1 MRWKCQNRGDSHVCN
16 SVTWQ
21 VIGRTLHPQLIFS
34 FFHLPCAGFTGT
46 STVSSTALIKQCLHK
61 LKSVQI
67 NLWHKALTEGTPS
80 CRWRRLENS
89 DWLTKSCYLMVLLE
103 GELDAKD
110 IIFVKIGLIEALLPL
125 SAHYI
130 IFRIRVNSQL
140 SSQFGD
146 NRGK

>member
-1 MRWKCQNRGDSHVCN
+1 
-16 SVTWQ
+16 
-21 VIGRTLHPQLIFS
+21 
-34 FFHLPCAGFTGT
+34 
-46 STVSSTALIKQCLHK
+46 
-61 LKSVQI
+61 
-67 NLWHKALTEGTPS
+67 
-80 CRWRRLENS
+80 
-89 DWLTKSCYLMVLLE
+89 MVLLE